1 MGSLEDK
8 IKDWHIFRPF
18 QYTGLMKVL
27 PVVVWFLNWSIH
39 SLTYAHI
46 QMCEPGLTHHT
57 IYYVV
62 FRFVISSSERGPMK
76 TLFQPGEIGLSLL
89 VGFLKQGSLE
99 LSQPS
104 EFMCWI

>member
-1 MGSLEDK
+1 
-8 IKDWHIFRPF
+8 
-18 QYTGLMKVL
+18 
-27 PVVVWFLNWSIH
+27 
-39 SLTYAHI
+39 
-46 QMCEPGLTHHT
+46 
-57 IYYVV
+57 
-62 FRFVISSSERGPMK
+62 MK